1 MQVILQ
7 GSLRH
12 FPAAELL
19 TFLCSRGQNGTLDL
33 DIPGRRTRVL
43 FENDTIV
50 WAESSKVADPTEAV
64 LDVFEWT
71 AGNFT
76 LLDSL
81 SLPENAKRLSL
92 TLPPLLEEAKRR
104 AEGPYR
110 DETLFRV
117 VENPAQAQVSLTG
130 EEFKI
135 LFRLSNGRTFAQLM
149 TDLGL
154 DRKALGEKVKKL
166 EDLGLVHAEHPE
178 PVTEPQMAPRTAS
191 RARTAAKPAPPSK
204 PEAPP
209 AAAPPRRAEA
219 SAAPAPPAPAPSAPS
234 APPAEHPFAPKTE
247 PIPKQEDAEATRIE
261 RAAIQ
266 RNTLSP
272 KTLDKKKTL
281 VGSLTPDDRPETV
294 YPLLD
299 AECTI
304 GRAAESGIVINDG
317 SISSRHARIVRTP
330 DGFTIED
337 LQSRNGTFVNGDK
350 VDKIRTLADGDV
362 VRIGKIIMTFNV
374 AQEAI
379 AAPKTQMM
387 RFE

>member
-50 WAESSKVADPTEAV
+50 WAESSKVADATEAV
-64 LDVFEWT
+64 LDVLEWT
-71 AGNFT
+71 SGNFT

-135 LFRLSNGRTFAQLM
+135 LFRLSNGRNFAQLM
-149 TDLGL
+149 SDLSL
-154 DRKALGEKVKKL
+154 DRKALGERLKKL
-166 EDLGLVHAEHPE
+166 EDLGLIHAEHAE
-178 PVTEPQMAPRTAS
+178 PVTEPQMAAQPRTAS
-191 RARTAAKPAPPSK
+191 RARTAAKPAPPAA
-204 PEAPP
+204 PQAPP
-209 AAAPPRRAEA
+209 AAPPAAVPPPRADA
-219 SAAPAPPAPAPSAPS
+219 SAAPPS

-350 VDKIRTLADGDV
+350 VDKTRTLADGDV

-387 RFE
+387 RME